1 MILEEIQACTG
12 DFLSKGKAIEPKGIP
27 PRRTWDSMVIPSR
40 PGWPEV
46 GKAYALWASM
56 TGTTR
61 KFQRSDFFRSLN
73 IVWHTN
79 HLRTA
84 RMDFWG
90 AVALVCSIGI
100 FAKLVQNLL
109 TN

>member
-1 MILEEIQACTG
+1 MIFEDEAPAQDREFWSDREATEEQA
-12 DFLSKGKAIEPKGIP
+12 
-27 PRRTWDSMVIPSR
+27 PSR
-40 PGWPEV
+40 HSYFRDSGPVWQLPPEV
-46 GKAYALWASM
+46 GKAYAQLPSM

-61 KFQRSDFFRSLN
+61 KFQRSGFFRSLN
-73 IVWHTN
+73 IVWPTN

-90 AVALVCSIGI
+90 AVALVCAIGI
-100 FAKLVQNLL
+100 FAKFVQNLL